1 MRAGKFKIG
10 KKPVVQLT
18 SLLDLLF
25 VMIFI
30 SLSQQK
36 TSDAPTPEVKVV
48 TKTIIKEKIVE
59 KPVEVVKE
67 VPVEKPKPTKYNIT
81 ALFNFYGTPSNPA
94 IPSGTYRMSGTY
106 DQASGKLFLGGTE
119 WINQPANYEMV
130 PLGGKVEA
138 SEDFFTGRIQFQ
150 GCKQFSLRRESSS
163 ENTPISGSWKGQ
175 YDCTQGATG
184 LTLTIQ

>member
-1 MRAGKFKIG
+1 MLRGQYKIR
-10 KKPVVQLT
+10 KKSVVQLT

-36 TSDAPTPEVKVV
+36 SASQVEPEIKVV
-48 TKTIIKEKIVE
+48 TKTIIKEKIIKE
-59 KPVEVVKE
+59 PVTIKA
-67 VPVEKPKPTKYNIT
+67 PPPPPKPKKTKFNIT
-81 ALFNFYGTPSNPA
+81 ALFNFYGTASNPS

-106 DQASGKLFLGGTE
+106 DQKSGKLFLGGTE
-119 WINQPANYEMV
+119 WINQPQNYEMV
-130 PLGGKVEA
+130 PLGGTVEK

-150 GCKQFSLRRESSS
+150 GCKQFSLRRESKSDS
-163 ENTPISGSWKGQ
+163 TPISGSWKGQ
-175 YDCTQGATG
+175 YDCTQGMTG

>member
-1 MRAGKFKIG
+1 MRAGRYKTQ
-10 KKPVVQLT
+10 KKSVVQLT

-30 SLSQQK
+30 SLSQSK
-36 TSDAPTPEVKVV
+36 GVKVPEPEVKVV

-59 KPVEVVKE
+59 KPVEV
-67 VPVEKPKPTKYNIT
+67 PVEPKKPKPVKFNIT
-81 ALFNFYGTPSNPA
+81 AIFNFYGTPSNPA
-94 IPSGTYRMSGTY
+94 VPQGSYRMSGTY
-106 DQASGKLFLGGTE
+106 DQKTGRLFLGGIE

-150 GCKQFSLRRESSS
+150 GCKKFSLRKVSESDA
-163 ENTPISGSWKGQ
+163 TPISGSWKGQ
-175 YDCTQGATG
+175 YDCTQGLTG